1 MPKIFKDKDDF
12 IQQYRE
18 SCEREF
24 SKSYEELGDQERY
37 FALASLI
44 AGKAKSMRG
53 DTLKR
58 LQDEGEK
65 TVYYFSIEFLLG
77 PLLDNYVLNF
87 GCRDIVKAGCAEL
100 GTPLDKLER
109 CESDPGLGNGGLGRL
124 AACFLDS
131 MAALGINGNGN
142 GMRYRYGL
150 FKQAI
155 EGGRQ
160 VEKMDNWLEH
170 GFPWETRRNES
181 SVLIRFGGQ
190 VVRHEENGRY
200 WFTQEGGELVKA
212 VPYDVPIVGYG
223 GKQVNNLRLWS
234 AEPAEE
240 NFDLDAFNQGDYA
253 KAMKFRADVE
263 AISTI
268 LYPNDAGE
276 HGRLLRLKQE
286 YLFVSAG
293 LQTVLRTY
301 QKQYGDDK
309 WEDLGKHVSIHTNDT
324 HPAMCGPELMR
335 LLVDEHGVDF
345 DLAFKIAK
353 ETISYTNHTIM
364 PEALEKWPINTFRA
378 LLPRT
383 YMFIEEIDR
392 RYRESFPHTD
402 PNWQEEFKNTAIL
415 WDGQIRMANLSVIF
429 AHSVN
434 GVSALHT
441 GILEAST
448 LHDFYKLTPEKF
460 NNKTNG
466 ISHRRFLGNANP
478 KYAKLICDT
487 IGEGWL
493 GDANELAKLE
503 DYKDDPSFLDSF
515 EKAKEWD
522 KQRLADYI
530 KETTGTELDTSMVF
544 DVQVKRFHA
553 YKRQLLNV
561 FKIMDIYNRLLDDP
575 SYKPRPTAF
584 IFSGKAAQSY
594 TFAKEVI
601 RLINSVADVIN
612 NDKRVNDVIR
622 VAFVPNFAV
631 SSAQLIYPAAEISE
645 QISWAGSEAS
655 GTSNMKLMMNGAIT
669 LGTYDGANVEIAK
682 LVGEDNIKIFGLRTE
697 EVDALRASGNY
708 WAFDLLKKDPERLG
722 RIVNQ
727 LKDGTFAHLSGNF
740 DSIYDELMVGNDHD
754 LVLKD
759 FYSYV
764 QAWEELTQA
773 YGDRTAWNR
782 AAIHNTAR
790 SGYFSSDRTIREYA
804 HDIWHID

>member
-631 SSAQLIYPAAEISE
+631 SSAQLIY
-645 QISWAGSEAS
+645 
-655 GTSNMKLMMNGAIT
+655 
-669 LGTYDGANVEIAK
+669 
-682 LVGEDNIKIFGLRTE
+682 
-697 EVDALRASGNY
+697 
-708 WAFDLLKKDPERLG
+708 
-722 RIVNQ
+722 
-727 LKDGTFAHLSGNF
+727 
-740 DSIYDELMVGNDHD
+740 
-754 LVLKD
+754 
-759 FYSYV
+759 
-764 QAWEELTQA
+764 
-773 YGDRTAWNR
+773 
-782 AAIHNTAR
+782 
-790 SGYFSSDRTIREYA
+790 
-804 HDIWHID
+804 